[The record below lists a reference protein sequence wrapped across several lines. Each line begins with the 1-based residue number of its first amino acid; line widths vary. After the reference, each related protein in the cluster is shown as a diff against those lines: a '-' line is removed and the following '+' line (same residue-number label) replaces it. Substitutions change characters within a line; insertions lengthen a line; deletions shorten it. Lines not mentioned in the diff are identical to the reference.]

1 MTAAEIRLRAD
12 CCALA
17 LAETFRG
24 DGEILASPIGL
35 LPSLAARFAKR
46 TFAPD
51 LLLTDGVATLIAD
64 CPPLRSVDAR
74 EQDTERPAD
83 APPVAEGYLPYR
95 AIFDTVWSG
104 RRHVIM
110 GASQIDRYGNQNIAF
125 IGDPTKPRS
134 QLLGMRG
141 APGNTLCHPVSYF
154 IPAHSPRVFVERV
167 DVVSG
172 VGYDR
177 ARALGSSARFHEIR
191 RVVSNLGVF
200 DFATPDRCMRLVS
213 THPGVPVA
221 RVIEQTGFSLVIAG
235 DIPETRTPD
244 ASEQAL
250 LRSLDPEGLALA
262 GLLP

>member
-1 MTAAEIRLRAD
+1 MTAELQLRAD

-17 LAETFRG
+17 LAEAFRG
-24 DGEILASPIGL
+24 DGEILASPIGA
-35 LPSLAARFAKR
+35 LPMLAARFAKR

-51 LLLTDGVATLIAD
+51 LLMTDGVATLIAD
-64 CPPLRSVDAR
+64 CPPLRAG
-74 EQDTERPAD
+74 RPPQGEP
-83 APPVAEGYLPYR
+83 APVVEGYMPYR

-125 IGDPTKPRS
+125 IGDAAKPRS

-141 APGNTLCHPVSYF
+141 APGNTLSHPVSYF

-177 ARALGSSARFHEIR
+177 ARALGQSARFHEIR

-200 DFATPDRCMRLVS
+200 DFATPERRMRLVS
-213 THPGVPVA
+213 RHPGVPLA
-221 RVIEQTGFSLVIAG
+221 RVVEQTGFPLVAEEQV
-235 DIPETRTPD
+235 PETRVPD
-244 ASEQAL
+244 ASELAL
-250 LRSLDPEGLALA
+250 LRSLDPEHLALA
-262 GLLP
+262 GLAL

>member
-1 MTAAEIRLRAD
+1 MTTPALQLRAD

-17 LAETFRG
+17 LADAFRG
-24 DGEILASPIGL
+24 DGEILASPIGP
-35 LPSLAARFAKR
+35 LPMLAARFAKR
-46 TFAPD
+46 TFEPD
-51 LLLTDGVATLIAD
+51 LLMTDGVASLIVD
-64 CPPLRSVDAR
+64 CPPLRSGAR
-74 EQDTERPAD
+74 PSSEA
-83 APPVAEGYLPYR
+83 APVVEGYQPYR

-125 IGDPTKPRS
+125 IGSAAKPRS

-141 APGNTLCHPVSYF
+141 APGNTLSHPVSYF
-154 IPAHSPRVFVERV
+154 VPAHSARVFVERV

-177 ARALGSSARFHEIR
+177 ARALGASARFHELR

-200 DFATPDRCMRLVS
+200 DFATADRRMRLVS
-213 THPGVPVA
+213 RHPGVTVD
-221 RVIEQTGFSLVIAG
+221 RIVEQTGFELVVEG
-235 DIPETRTPD
+235 DVPETRVPD

-250 LRSLDPEGLALA
+250 LRALDPEGLALA
-262 GLLP
+262 GLAP

>member
-1 MTAAEIRLRAD
+1 MTTVELQLRAD

-17 LAETFRG
+17 LADAFRG

-35 LPSLAARFAKR
+35 LPMLAARFAKR

-51 LLLTDGVATLIAD
+51 LLLTDGVASLIVG
-64 CPPLRSVDAR
+64 CPPLRSG
-74 EQDTERPAD
+74 ERPSD
-83 APPVAEGYLPYR
+83 EPPPVVEGYLPYR

-125 IGDPTKPRS
+125 IGDAAKPRS

-141 APGNTLCHPVSYF
+141 APGNTLSHPVSYF
-154 IPAHSPRVFVERV
+154 IPGHSPRVFVERV

-177 ARALGSSARFHEIR
+177 ARTLGPSARYHEIR

-200 DFATPDRCMRLVS
+200 DFQTPDRRMRLVS
-213 THPGVPVA
+213 THPGVSVG
-221 RVIEQTGFSLVIAG
+221 RVIEQTGFALAIEG

-262 GLLP
+262 GLLA